1 MFVCRID
8 TMNLYHQ
15 TKGVNSTLLENV
27 STRRYAADM
36 KENNFPSDKLDK
48 FMLRFPEGMRERV
61 REASELNGRS
71 MNSEIIHRLEQSFLE
86 TTNRQHG
93 ELSADMARQLAKNA
107 RENLLSNAKDYV
119 QQEIARTVCI
129 GLNELVVDLTAIAG
143 IPDDHELD
151 EDADAQLF
159 AEYIYPLIEYLTV
172 LGFSVEFD
180 GEMLKVAF

>member
-1 MFVCRID
+1 MLMCQID
-8 TMNLYHQ
+8 TINLYHQ
-15 TKGVNSTLLENV
+15 TKGVNSTPLENM

-48 FMLRFPEGMRERV
+48 FMLRFPDGMRDRV

-93 ELSADMARQLAKNA
+93 ELSADMARQIAKNA

-129 GLNELVVDLTAIAG
+129 GLNELVIDLKAIAG
-143 IPDDHELD
+143 IPDNHELD
-151 EDADAQLF
+151 EEYDVQLF
-159 AEYIYPLIEYLTV
+159 AEYIHPLMGYLTS

-180 GEMLKVAF
+180 GELLNITY